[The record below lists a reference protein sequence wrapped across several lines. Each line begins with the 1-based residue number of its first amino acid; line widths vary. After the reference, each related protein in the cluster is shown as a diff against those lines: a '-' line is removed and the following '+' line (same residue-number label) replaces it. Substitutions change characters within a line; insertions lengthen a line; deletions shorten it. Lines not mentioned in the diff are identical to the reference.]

1 METIAVE
8 AEVVTPVNPSESLA
22 TELSKQG
29 ITDAQIEKYRADY
42 MGLTIAGV
50 DDKDGYALVKEA
62 RQTVKKTRVA
72 VDKIRKNLIEP
83 HLKIQKAIN
92 AEAERI
98 TDLLEPIESY
108 LKKQE
113 DEVEAE
119 LERQRQERER
129 AKQTK
134 IHERTQQVLNL
145 GMRFVGNTYTLGA
158 VEIDVVDIK
167 GASDENWD
175 AMIAQAEEE
184 NRAIEERRAAEEA
197 ERIAEAARLEQQRL
211 EQEAERKRLAAEQA
225 EIDQQRQE
233 LENQKRKAKEEADAI
248 VLENRS
254 PRLTELGFERT
265 GKGFRYDTTW
275 HYTDADVIGLTS
287 AEFEAQ
293 LSDFTA
299 YRDEKLLRKQQ
310 EQEQAEKKRQE
321 DEAAAAAELKRK
333 QKEDKARQT
342 RLKGDKKLFLQML
355 AKIEE
360 IPYPAFTQ
368 DETKALR
375 ETFGMRYRELLSDF
389 RNQLENL

>member
-8 AEVVTPVNPSESLA
+8 AEVVKPVNPSESLA

-29 ITDAQIEKYRADY
+29 ITDVQIEKYRADY

-72 VDKIRKNLIEP
+72 VDKIRKSLIEP

-98 TDLLEPIESY
+98 TDLLEPIETY

-145 GMRFVGNTYTLGA
+145 GMRYVGNTYALGA

-184 NRAIEERRAAEEA
+184 NRAIQARIEAQEA
-197 ERIAEAARLEQQRL
+197 ERKAEAARLEQQRK
-211 EQEAERKRLAAEQA
+211 EQDAERQRLENERL
-225 EIDQQRQE
+225 EIERQRQA
-233 LENQKRKAKEEADAI
+233 LEEEKRKAKADADAI
-248 VLENRS
+248 VLENRA
-254 PRLTELGFERT
+254 PRLIELGFEQT
-265 GKGFRYDTTW
+265 GKGFRYDTVW
-275 HYTDADVIGLTS
+275 AYTNDEIIALTA
-287 AEFEAQ
+287 AEFEGQ
-293 LSDFTA
+293 ISDFTA
-299 YRDEKLLRKQQ
+299 YRDEKQLRKQQ
-310 EQEQAEKKRQE
+310 ELEQAEKQCQAE
-321 DEAAAAAELKRK
+321 EAAAAAELKKK
-333 QKEDKARQT
+333 QREDKARQA

-389 RNQLENL
+389 RHQLENL